1 MRRQLNRI
9 FLNEPS
15 TELPGMAIA
24 TNTQTDFLKVER
36 SGGVAGVTIDRP
48 ARKNAMT
55 QVMWSAIA
63 DIFGELGGD
72 KAVRVVVLAGAG
84 ADFCAGAD
92 IAEFDT
98 ARGGAESARAY
109 EAANSA
115 AFAAIRDCPVP
126 TIAAIRGVCFGGG
139 FGMAAACDL
148 RIGSS
153 TALFSVPAA
162 RLGLAYPVD
171 AMVDI
176 VRALGPQMAKYLAFS
191 AARLD
196 AAAALDAGF
205 LMEIVEPAGLDL
217 RAGELADVIAANAP
231 LSVRASKA
239 SIRAVLIGSAEDA
252 ARAGLIGDATFESA
266 DYAEGRAA
274 FRDKRPPRFSGA

>member
-1 MRRQLNRI
+1 MTTGKYAQ
-9 FLNEPS
+9 S
-15 TELPGMAIA
+15 
-24 TNTQTDFLKVER
+24 DSLKVEIV
-36 SGGVAGVTIDRP
+36 GHVATVTIDRA

-55 QVMWSAIA
+55 LEMWNAAAAIFSA
-63 DIFGELGGD
+63 LGD
-72 KAVRVVVLAGAG
+72 DVSVRTIVLTGAG

-92 IAEFDT
+92 IGEFDT
-98 ARGGAESARAY
+98 ARADAGSAGAY

-115 AFAAIRDCPVP
+115 AFAAIRGCPVP
-126 TIAAIRGVCFGGG
+126 TIAAIRGICFGGG
-139 FGMAAACDL
+139 FGMAAACDI

-176 VRALGPQMAKYLAFS
+176 VRALGPQMAKYLTFS

-205 LMEIVEPAGLDL
+205 LAEIVEPGGLDL
-217 RAGELADVIAANAP
+217 RAGELAATIAGNAP

-239 SIRAVLIGSAEDA
+239 SIRAALTGDA
-252 ARAGLIGDATFESA
+252 GDIAQAGLLGERTFGSA

-274 FRDKRPPRFSGA
+274 FRDRRPPRFTGS

>member
-1 MRRQLNRI
+1 MT
-9 FLNEPS
+9 S
-15 TELPGMAIA
+15 AKKM
-24 TNTQTDFLKVER
+24 QTDFLKVGLAE
-36 SGGVAGVTIDRP
+36 GVATVTIDRP

-55 QVMWSAIA
+55 QDMWAA
-63 DIFGELGGD
+63 MAEIFGELGGD
-72 KAVRVVVLAGAG
+72 RSVRAIVLTGAG

-92 IAEFDT
+92 IAEFET
-98 ARGGAESARAY
+98 VRGSAESAKAY
-109 EAANSA
+109 EATNSA
-115 AFAAIRDCPVP
+115 TFSAIRNCPVP
-126 TIAAIRGVCFGGG
+126 TIAAIRGICFGGG

-148 RIGSS
+148 RVGSS

-162 RLGLAYPVD
+162 KLGLAYPVD

-176 VRALGPQMAKYLAFS
+176 VRALGPQMAKYLTFS

-205 LMEIVEPAGLDL
+205 LLEIVEPGGLDL
-217 RAGELADVIAANAP
+217 RAGELAGVIAASAP

-239 SIRAVLIGSAEDA
+239 SIRAVMTGTAEDA
-252 ARAGLIGDATFESA
+252 ARAGLLGDATFESA

-274 FRDKRPPRFSGA
+274 FREKRPPRFSGT